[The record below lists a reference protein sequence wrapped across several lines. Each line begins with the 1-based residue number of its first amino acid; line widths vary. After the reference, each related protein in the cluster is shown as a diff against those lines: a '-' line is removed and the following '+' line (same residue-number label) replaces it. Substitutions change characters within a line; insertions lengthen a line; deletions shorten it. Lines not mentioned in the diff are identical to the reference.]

1 MASAAAVFAQDYA
14 EARAGFLAAAAKR
27 GLRVESEPHPSRK
40 GANGED
46 LAIDSVLVGPADA
59 PSLLIITSGTHGVEG
74 FCGSGCQ
81 RALLGD
87 DELLQRIGAAK
98 LAVLLVHALNPWG
111 FSFLRRANEDN
122 IDLNRNFLDYSR
134 PRPKRADSAGNAD
147 YEELHALLLPAE
159 WPPNAANTAAILA
172 ARERMGHREFQ
183 AAVSSGQDT
192 RPDGLF
198 FSGVAPSWSNRTLR
212 ALVKRHGAGK
222 RRIGWID
229 IHTGLGPSG
238 HGEKIFAGRN
248 DAADLARTRAWYGA
262 DVMSYYDGGSAS
274 AEVKGSA
281 VLCAYEEIPGAE
293 ITGMGLE
300 FGTVSFDAVL
310 QALRGAH
317 WLEIHADAPAGLRAG
332 IDRAMRDAFYA
343 DTELWKGM
351 ILGQSRAA
359 ILQAASALAR
369 EQGMEGK

>member
-1 MASAAAVFAQDYA
+1 MVEVFSQDYA
-14 EARAGFLAAAAKR
+14 QAREGFLVAAAGR
-27 GLRVESEPHPSRK
+27 GLKTESALHPRK
-40 GANGED
+40 GARGED
-46 LAIDSVLVGPADA
+46 LAMDSVLLGSPASES
-59 PSLLIITSGTHGVEG
+59 PLIVTSGTHGVEG

-87 DELLQRIGAAK
+87 DAMLQRIEAAK

-122 IDLNRNFLDYSR
+122 IDLNRNFLDFSQ
-134 PRPKRADSAGNAD
+134 PRAKSADNAG
-147 YEELHALLLPAE
+147 YEELHDLLLPPQ
-159 WPPNAANTAAILA
+159 WPPPDANRAALFA

-183 AAVSSGQDT
+183 AAVSSGQHS

-198 FSGVAPSWSNRTLR
+198 FSGTAPSWSNRTLR
-212 ALVKRHGAGK
+212 ELVKRHGAGR

-238 HGEKIFAGRN
+238 HGEKIYAGRN

-281 VLCAYEEIPGAE
+281 ALCAHDECPGAE
-293 ITGMGLE
+293 ITLMGLE
-300 FGTVSFDAVL
+300 YGTLSFEAVL
-310 QALRGAH
+310 HALRGAH
-317 WLEIHADAPAGLRAG
+317 WLEIHRDAPA
-332 IDRAMRDAFYA
+332 AMRTSVERAIREAFYS
-343 DTELWKGM
+343 DTDLWKGM
-351 ILGQSRAA
+351 VLGQARVAV
-359 ILQAASALAR
+359 LQAVTALAR
-369 EQGMEGK
+369 V

>member
-1 MASAAAVFAQDYA
+1 MEVFAWDYA

-27 GLRVESEPHPSRK
+27 GLKVESALHPSRK
-40 GANGED
+40 GAAGED
-46 LAIDSVLVGPADA
+46 LAMDSVLLGPADA
-59 PSLLIITSGTHGVEG
+59 ASLLIVTSGTHGVEG

-87 DELLQRIGAAK
+87 DELLKRMDAAK

-122 IDLNRNFLDYSR
+122 IDLNRNFLDFSR
-134 PRPKRADSAGNAD
+134 PLPENAG
-147 YEELHALLLPAE
+147 YGELHGDLLPAE
-159 WPPNAANTAAILA
+159 WPPTDANRAALGAS
-172 ARERMGHREFQ
+172 RKRMGDRVFQ
-183 AAVSSGQDT
+183 AAVSAGQST
-192 RPDGLF
+192 HPDGLF

-248 DAADLARTRAWYGA
+248 DAADLARTHAWFGA

-281 VLCAYEEIPGAE
+281 VLCIYEECPGAE
-293 ITGMGLE
+293 ITCMGLE
-300 FGTVSFDAVL
+300 YGTVPFDAVL

-317 WLEIHADAPAGLRAG
+317 WLEIHPDAPAGLRAS
-332 IDRAMRDAFYA
+332 IDRSMRDAFYT
-343 DTELWKGM
+343 DTELWKGK
-351 ILGQSRAA
+351 ILGQARTAV
-359 ILQAASALAR
+359 LQAVTALAR
-369 EQGMEGK
+369 V